1 MSGTSPRKYNR
12 TLQDDNNSDTRIWSR
27 TDSSNRTQ
35 RKLLNKEGRK
45 ALTQHFNISAHSR
58 NYLNAILNIESV
70 STTINNNKLKL
81 MYRLMNNEITLNII
95 V

>member
-1 MSGTSPRKYNR
+1 MLAIP
-12 TLQDDNNSDTRIWSR
+12 TLVYGLELTHLIE
-27 TDSSNRTQ
+27 TQ
-35 RKLLNKEGRK
+35 SKLLNKGRK
-45 ALTQHFNISAHSR
+45 ALKQPFNISAHSR